1 MHKKLYTKGAVRLSD
16 AEVRQAQLH
25 ILDCIDEFCRKN
37 SIPYSLSSGSLIGAV
52 RHKGFIPWDDDID
65 ILMLRKDY
73 DKFLATFNGNYENLE
88 TLDYISEPDYCQPFA
103 KVMDMGTQIVS
114 GGNRIFCY
122 GVNVD
127 VFPVDGH
134 PDAGSTP
141 EYYRTFMDLFRQLHK
156 SCPLYRYTSNP
167 FVALKFLV
175 RNIFHKGNREAA
187 AKMEEMLRSYDFEAC
202 EYAGEATGDSYMKA
216 VIPKEVFES
225 FADMP
230 FEGRSISCL
239 TDYHRY
245 LSAYYNDYMKFPP
258 VEEQKPQHR
267 IKAYRISR

>member
-1 MHKKLYTKGAVRLSD
+1 MDSTNNIPCAN
-16 AEVRQAQLH
+16 
-25 ILDCIDEFCRKN
+25 CRFRAK
-37 SIPYSLSSGSLIGAV
+37 
-52 RHKGFIPWDDDID
+52 
-65 ILMLRKDY
+65 Y
-73 DKFLATFNGNYENLE
+73 DKNPKSL
-88 TLDYISEPDYCQPFA
+88 
-103 KVMDMGTQIVS
+103 
-114 GGNRIFCY
+114 
-122 GVNVD
+122 
-127 VFPVDGH
+127 
-134 PDAGSTP
+134 AGSTP

-230 FEGRSISCL
+230 FEGRNISCL

-258 VEEQKPQHR
+258 VEEQKPLHR
-267 IKAYRISR
+267 IEAYRISR